1 MRLVFIRHSHSISNE
16 MRELGQDGSQDVRDP
31 GLSKKGLQEAR
42 AYGPQLRQ
50 LLRKHIDLKTAV
62 FASSPLLR
70 ARQTLRLLFPG
81 LPNRKSKVLPLF
93 GENGKIPENTPAG
106 QKYQKPDLAQTLD
119 CIKDL
124 GDTFVIVG
132 HGSFLTSTVWPALVG
147 TKHSKFHNLDGFIIT
162 PEGVTEIPKMNRH
175 SRMPLRKTRMK
186 KKYTRRTRRQRRQ
199 RRQQGGGLP
208 LAYFSPGE
216 TQGYAH
222 GSTGRGLEG
231 SNDTW
236 ARTALNSSY

>member
-1 MRLVFIRHSHSISNE
+1 
-16 MRELGQDGSQDVRDP
+16 MRELGQEGSQDVRDP

-42 AYGPQLRQ
+42 AYGPKLRQ
-50 LLRKHIDLKTAV
+50 LLKTHIDLKTAV

-70 ARQTLRLLFPG
+70 ARQTLRLLFPT
-81 LPNRKSKVLPLF
+81 LPSRKSKVLPLF

-106 QKYQKPDLAQTLD
+106 QKYQKPDLAQTLAD
-119 CIKDL
+119 VSRL
-124 GDTFVIVG
+124 GETVVIVG

-162 PEGVTEIPKMNRH
+162 PEGVTEIPKMNSH
-175 SRMPLRKTRMK
+175 SRMTLRKTRRNKTHK
-186 KKYTRRTRRQRRQ
+186 KQLRQRRQRRQ
-199 RRQQGGGLP
+199 TRQRQQGGGLP

-222 GSTGRGLEG
+222 GSTGRGLEV

>member
-1 MRLVFIRHSHSISNE
+1 MRD
-16 MRELGQDGSQDVRDP
+16 LGKEGSQDVRDP
-31 GLSKKGLQEAR
+31 GLSKKGAQEAR

-50 LLRKHIDLKTAV
+50 LLKKHIDLKTAV
-62 FASSPLLR
+62 FASSPLRR
-70 ARQTLRLLFPG
+70 ARQTLGLLFPS
-81 LPNRKSKVLPLF
+81 LPTRQMKVLPLF

-106 QKYQKPDLAQTLD
+106 QYQSPDLNKTLTD
-119 CIKDL
+119 VSRL
-124 GDTFVIVG
+124 GETVVIVG
-132 HGSFLTSTVWPALVG
+132 HGSCLTSTVWPALVG

-162 PEGVTEIPKMNRH
+162 PEGVTEIPKMNSH

-186 KKYTRRTRRQRRQ
+186 QRRQ
-199 RRQQGGGLP
+199 RQRKTQRRQRQRQQQGGGLP
-208 LAYFSPGE
+208 LAYFSPGD